1 MPYGVDGNNCVR
13 KRNKDGSLGKLVPSG
28 CYPTRKLAAARATAM
43 NINVE
48 KGGDDMS
55 KVDRIKAKRRKARQ
69 IEKERQLEEDAMDDV
84 LDDTEEIEEI
94 LLMEQEEGGEEEEK
108 ERKEKYYYEEPPMM
122 GATSFEELDNLRAVR
137 ERTSKI
143 NNITYDTEILVH
155 NILYSPVLDP
165 DEKANKVKA
174 VSGEMASRI
183 DNVMDSPAGE
193 MKSLEDEDLEI
204 LAIEA
209 IIAHDERNINLVEKV
224 SDWLE
229 KKKLS
234 YASEQKLS
242 DSDFALVRTVDG
254 KKVRKYPIHDKAHVR
269 NALAR
274 ASQQIKKGGP
284 GATDAKAA
292 LPKIRAAAKKFG
304 IEMSMQKDRSAVIV
318 EKDAQGNWRW
328 IGWASN
334 NFKDL
339 DWDIL
344 SEKSHKDYVAWLDA
358 NPDMAPELQLWHRP
372 GTRQEKSADF
382 WGYENGFLILSGV
395 LTEKEAQGILRAMK
409 EVDLGMS
416 LGFFVFE
423 RDLEDRRIV
432 QKYRAYE
439 SSLLP
444 LDKAANPFTDFDIV
458 IKEAGM
464 ETQEFLSLVMGEE
477 KAKSFMD
484 KTGLKQKQ
492 LREAA
497 VEEKEEKQPE
507 VTEPTSAK
515 LPAEVIEALSK
526 EFGLEGLSE
535 FVTRAEEA
543 LARIPEL
550 ENKIKELTS
559 DSEEKVAEMISPNVG
574 RYSWM
579 IKNRA
584 SQSDKNVLDEKDEKD
599 EKLLKS
605 QPEVPWL
612 SDVFNSTPLK
622 N

>member
-1 MPYGVDGNNCVR
+1 
-13 KRNKDGSLGKLVPSG
+13 
-28 CYPTRKLAAARATAM
+28 M